1 MKEEI
6 IKKYLNGYSISK
18 LLTEYPSFNRRQIN
32 KLLKENNITIRGGRK
47 KREWSLEQ
55 KEELK
60 EMLNKGSFLKDIAQH
75 FNASEETIKNLMSE
89 MNLELKTL
97 NRVNRRINS
106 NYFSVIDKPEKA
118 YWLGFLFTDGCVD
131 KLRTTGRIRLQ
142 L

>member
-18 LLTEYPSFNRRQIN
+18 LLIEYPSFNRRQIN

-60 EMLNKGSFLKDIAQH
+60 EMLNEGSFLKDIAQH

-131 KLRTTGRIRLQ
+131 KLRTTGRIRL
-142 L
+142 

>member
-60 EMLNKGSFLKDIAQH
+60 EMLNKGSFLKDIL
-75 FNASEETIKNLMSE
+75 NILM
-89 MNLELKTL
+89 LQK
-97 NRVNRRINS
+97 
-106 NYFSVIDKPEKA
+106 
-118 YWLGFLFTDGCVD
+118 
-131 KLRTTGRIRLQ
+131 KL
-142 L
+142 

>member
-18 LLTEYPSFNRRQIN
+18 LLIEYPSFNRRQIN

-75 FNASEETIKNLMSE
+75 FNASKETIKNLMSE

>member
-6 IKKYLNGYSISK
+6 IKKYLNGYSINK
-18 LLTEYPSFNRRQIN
+18 LLIEYPSFNRRQIN

-55 KEELK
+55 KKELK
-60 EMLNKGSFLKDIAQH
+60 EMLNKGSFLKDIAKY

-106 NYFSVIDKPEKA
+106 NYFSIIDKPEKA

-131 KLRTTGRIRLQ
+131 KLKTTGRIRL
-142 L
+142 

>member
-18 LLTEYPSFNRRQIN
+18 LLIEYPSFNRRQIN

-60 EMLNKGSFLKDIAQH
+60 EKDEKEIEIIEKTKILLEKMSLNFEIEIKKLK
-75 FNASEETIKNLMSE
+75 EK
-89 MNLELKTL
+89 LELELNQKTQIFK
-97 NRVNRRINS
+97 NKQGVNFCGYKINEYRLKIRDRRKKKI
-106 NYFSVIDKPEKA
+106 KK
-118 YWLGFLFTDGCVD
+118 
-131 KLRTTGRIRLQ
+131 
-142 L
+142 

>member
-1 MKEEI
+1 
-6 IKKYLNGYSISK
+6 
-18 LLTEYPSFNRRQIN
+18 
-32 KLLKENNITIRGGRK
+32 
-47 KREWSLEQ
+47 
-55 KEELK
+55 
-60 EMLNKGSFLKDIAQH
+60 
-75 FNASEETIKNLMSE
+75 MSE